1 MTKETIAWCL
11 IFSPLFTF
19 GLLSYVDSWQEA
31 LKKRRLYEDNDDII
45 IMSGFT
51 IVGIMFLIGWYLLL
65 SK

>member
-1 MTKETIAWCL
+1 MNKEIIAWCL
-11 IFSPLFTF
+11 IFSPLFAF
-19 GLLSYVDSWQEA
+19 GLLAYVDSWKEA
-31 LKKRRLYEDNDDII
+31 LKKRRLYEDNDDIV